1 MPVIHPSQAS
11 PCVCGFVR
19 TPFGRPGHLLK
30 DVHPTHLAA
39 LCLDVVIERSGLPAS
54 DVAGVLIGN
63 SLSGGLGQ
71 HPAQQVV
78 NESRT
83 LQEDIRPESNVPAI
97 GFNTVC
103 TSGLEALCDACRRLE
118 CGEGELFVVGGMES
132 SSLALNVQIDG
143 LTCAITKE
151 SMGQLAERYY
161 GARGYTREQ
170 LDEVVVNS
178 CEAALR
184 SQERDS
190 IIPLYLTA
198 DGKITTQNTGQS
210 LLNRDEQLERYS
222 RPRLSTLQPCFAKD
236 GILTAASSSTP
247 ADGAAMLLVA
257 SEAYLRR
264 HEYAMPYARIV
275 AYAYI
280 VLPPSQYLRAPILI
294 AQEFRAAGLI
304 PKRVTVTE
312 AFAGIV
318 LELAESL
325 EIDWRTCI
333 NPLGDAL
340 ACGHPLSASSCR
352 IVGDL
357 LACLE
362 VGELGFAVACNGG
375 GGGYGVALE
384 RIH

>member
-1 MPVIHPSQAS
+1 MPVIWPSLVT

-19 TPFGRPGHLLK
+19 TPFGRPGRVLR
-30 DVHPTHLAA
+30 DVHPALLAA
-39 LCLDVVIERSGLPAS
+39 LCLDTVLERTGLPPS

-63 SLSGGLGQ
+63 SISGGLGQ

-78 NESRT
+78 TKSMSLRD
-83 LQEDIRPESNVPAI
+83 LGSKGGVPAI
-97 GFNTVC
+97 SFNTVC
-103 TSGLEALCDACRRLE
+103 TSGLEALCDASRRLA
-118 CGEGELFVVGGMES
+118 CGEGELFAVGGMES
-132 SSLALNVQIDG
+132 MSLALNTQHDG

-161 GARGYTREQ
+161 RKRGYTREQ
-170 LDEVVVNS
+170 LDEVVINS

-184 SQERDS
+184 YQDRDS
-190 IIPLYLTA
+190 IIPLYLSS
-198 DGKITTQNTGQS
+198 DGEITTKDYGQP
-210 LLNRDEQLERYS
+210 LLSKDEQLERYS
-222 RPRLSTLQPCFAKD
+222 RPRLSTLRPCFTED

-257 SEAYLRR
+257 SEAYLQRLG
-264 HEYAMPYARIV
+264 YAGSYARIV
-275 AYAYI
+275 AYAYT
-280 VLPPSQYLRAPILI
+280 VLSPDQYLRAPAVIV
-294 AQEFRAAGLI
+294 QEFRAAGLV

-312 AFAGIV
+312 AFAGVV
-318 LELAESL
+318 LDVAESL
-325 EIDWRTCI
+325 ELDWHTCV
-333 NPLGDAL
+333 NPFGDAL
-340 ACGHPLSASSCR
+340 ACGHPLSVSSCR